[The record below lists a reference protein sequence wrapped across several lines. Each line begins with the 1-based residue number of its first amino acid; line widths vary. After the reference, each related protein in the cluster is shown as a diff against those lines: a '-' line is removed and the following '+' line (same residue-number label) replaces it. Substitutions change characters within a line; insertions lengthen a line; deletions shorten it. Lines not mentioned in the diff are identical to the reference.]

1 MRLRRLILLF
11 AALFAPMARAE
22 TLQASKRAYEES
34 SKSEAERIRY
44 VTRLAEKAQTLIAE
58 HMRTA
63 RHDRDQELEAIYSE
77 LKLHPAPKSINS
89 SMLRVGKWESPR
101 HDYLYRK
108 DGTWSMLPLEPGVTH
123 GKWRIQGNESIE
135 SWAGDVAKP
144 ARYQI
149 ILLDKN
155 YFVFMDA
162 EKTVY
167 VEWRLPPH

>member
-1 MRLRRLILLF
+1 
-11 AALFAPMARAE
+11 
-22 TLQASKRAYEES
+22 
-34 SKSEAERIRY
+34 
-44 VTRLAEKAQTLIAE
+44 
-58 HMRTA
+58 
-63 RHDRDQELEAIYSE
+63 
-77 LKLHPAPKSINS
+77 
-89 SMLRVGKWESPR
+89 MLRVGKWESPR